1 MIRVLKQ
8 KEVSLKNMIPIGKFS
23 SACHVSIKTL
33 RLYDALDLLK
43 PAYVDQET
51 SYRYYNSE
59 QIDQMILIQR
69 YKRYGFTLEEIKALM
84 KHSLAEN
91 YPTLMNKQTELVRK
105 IKELEMIVQDL
116 NVMIDRSERNT
127 MTENDSSYETYSI
140 DIREEESLP
149 IYGIR
154 SKIGI
159 GDFGIVFSKIF
170 EHLAQEDLSA
180 PFLTGARYF
189 DEEFNAFSSDTEL
202 FVSVPKKTSNNQL
215 PASLV
220 AHTVHK
226 GKYSLLNEAYA
237 ALVKWI
243 EENGYEIVGAP
254 YEIYTKCGMTW
265 TEDGFKQIP
274 IDQYVTD
281 IYFPI
286 QKKA

>member
-1 MIRVLKQ
+1 
-8 KEVSLKNMIPIGKFS
+8 MIPIGKFS
-23 SACHVSIKTL
+23 AACHVSIKTL

-51 SYRYYNSE
+51 SYRYYKSE

-69 YKRYGFTLEEIKALM
+69 YKRYGFTLEEIKTLM
-84 KHSLAEN
+84 KHSVIENHSLLMQKQAE
-91 YPTLMNKQTELVRK
+91 LIRK

-127 MTENDSSYETYSI
+127 MAENHSSYETYPI
-140 DIREEESLP
+140 DIREEESIP

-189 DEEFNAFSSDTEL
+189 DEEFDAFSSDTEL
-202 FVSVPKKTSNNQL
+202 FVTVPKEMSNDQL
-215 PASLV
+215 SAGLV
-220 AHTVHK
+220 AHTIHK
-226 GKYSLLNEAYA
+226 GAYSLLNEAYG

-254 YEIYTKCGMTW
+254 YEIYTKCGMGW
-265 TEDGFKQIP
+265 TEEGFKQIP
-274 IDQYVTD
+274 IKKYVTD